1 MIRAMEAMEMRG
13 EMGKVMFA
21 VAALAAAAAQA
32 TVLESADLAIEIDDA
47 SYAVRSIVNRR
58 AGGAKFVEATENAA
72 LWTAEFREGPADA
85 KPVRLTSASPCRA
98 KRIERTAD
106 GGATLVW
113 EGLDLGDECAAVTV
127 RAAVRFAADGSS
139 KWSLD
144 VRNQSLR
151 RGLFETRYPILPRV
165 VGDGAADCLLPR
177 SDTGARLVR
186 GLKRGKV
193 HRFGCMAYYPMM
205 IAFLQG
211 EAGLY
216 VAAHD
221 GEARLKALEV
231 DKELGVCFSTPIE
244 NGGLPGL
251 AASSPRYEA
260 TVAAFRGDWWEAARL
275 YRAWA
280 LTAPWAAKGPIV
292 ARADYPKRM
301 AEIPLWLNIH
311 GLPAEVS
318 NVMTRARAVFPNFDC
333 GIHWHVW
340 QHSRHDI
347 NYPEYFPEQDGAGP
361 CFAYLKSIG
370 EEALPYTNG
379 RLWSTNLFSY
389 PYVLPYVCKKPDGS
403 PYVERYGKVT
413 PPMSPMCPYTAQWDG
428 TLNGFS
434 ARILALGANSIFLDQ
449 IGACA
454 GLACYDPSHG
464 HPVGGG
470 TWHYDGYQRI
480 LAKTHALYSSKGAFV
495 TTEGSG
501 EEWMNVVDGYLCV
514 TQRQPDDVPFFH
526 AVYNGYTTYFCSPE
540 NQDDDLVSFRAAQTR
555 ELLWGQAL
563 GWYHPLILDQ
573 PDKCDLLRKLGE
585 FRQANLDCFA
595 YGTLVGEV
603 KFKENVPSVKLS
615 WLGRK
620 PFFMWAFKDYPLSPT
635 IRGEMPSVFGYVWK
649 SRVGGGADA
658 AKGGRTV
665 AFLANVGDEVR
676 EVSFEFGGR
685 IRRRT
690 LQPGEI
696 ACEGAR

>member
-1 MIRAMEAMEMRG
+1 MNEMKRIG
-13 EMGKVMFA
+13 L
-21 VAALAAAAAQA
+21 AALVGVVSGLALFDAHAV
-32 TVLESADLAIEIDDA
+32 VLENADLAIEVDDA
-47 SYAVRSIVNRR
+47 TYAVRSVVNKR

-72 LWTAEFREGPADA
+72 LWTAEFREGPADLR
-85 KPVRLTSASPCRA
+85 PVRLTSNSPCRA

-144 VRNQSLR
+144 VRNQSSR
-151 RGLFETRYPILPRV
+151 RGLFATRYPILPRI

-186 GLKRGKV
+186 GLKRGRS

-231 DKELGVCFSTPIE
+231 DKELGVSFSTPIE

-260 TVAAFRGDWWEAARL
+260 TVAAFKGDWWEAARL

-292 ARADYPKRM
+292 TRADYPKRM

-340 QHSRHDI
+340 QHSKHDI

-370 EEALPYTNG
+370 EEAMPYTNG
-379 RLWSTNLFSY
+379 RLWSTNLVSY
-389 PYVLPYVCKKPDGS
+389 PYVLPYTCKKPDGS
-403 PYVERYGKVT
+403 AYVEQYGKVT
-413 PPMSPMCPYTAQWDG
+413 PPFSPMCPYTPQWDG
-428 TLNGFS
+428 TLNDFS

-454 GLACYDPSHG
+454 GLPCYDRSHG

-480 LAKTHALYSSKGAFV
+480 LAKTHALYASKGAFV

-540 NQDDDLVSFRAAQTR
+540 NQDDDIVSFRAAQTR

-563 GWYHPLILDQ
+563 GWYHPLVLDQ
-573 PDKCDLLRKLGE
+573 PDKCALLRKLGE
-585 FRQANLDCFA
+585 FRQANLDFFA

-603 KFKENVPSVKLS
+603 KFEGTVPPVKLA

-635 IRGEMPSVFGYVWK
+635 IHGEMPSVFGYVWK
-649 SRVGGGADA
+649 SRVGEGADA
-658 AKGGRTV
+658 TKGERTV
-665 AFLANVGDEVR
+665 AFLANVGTEPR

-685 IRRRT
+685 VRRRT
-690 LQPGEI
+690 LGAGEI
-696 ACEGAR
+696 ACEE